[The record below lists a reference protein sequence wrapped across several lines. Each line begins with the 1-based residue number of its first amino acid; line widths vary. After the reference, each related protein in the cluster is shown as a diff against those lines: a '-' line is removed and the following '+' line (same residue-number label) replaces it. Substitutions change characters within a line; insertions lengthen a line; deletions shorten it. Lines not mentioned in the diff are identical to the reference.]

1 MPGAGQHAAPAPPRW
16 SWQAAVLAAYSGL
29 ALLYLRPIWRC
40 FDTHITPD
48 PYDPVFNLYLL
59 KWVAHEVHRGFAG
72 LWDAPFF
79 YPERH
84 ALALSDHLL
93 GPGIAAAASMT
104 LAPNAIV
111 AYNLL
116 LFSSFVLSGWSS
128 CYVLRRGGLSRAA
141 AFLGGCMFAFSPFR
155 WDEMSHLPVLL
166 VQWIPLALWSFDRL
180 LASVTW
186 RRAALFLLFY
196 LLCIS
201 GGTYLAYMIHVPLLA
216 LLLNRLPEMLRQE
229 GQPVGRREIA
239 VLGATGGVAAAALV
253 FFFAPYWSVSRRLH
267 LGWGTEVLQAFGSSA
282 VSFLTPAGAN
292 LYSGLWPPALYRAEN
307 ALFPGWIPSALLIA
321 GLLAWWR
328 GRRGRAGQV
337 REPALSGGRR
347 VALGVALTAAAAG
360 HLTGE
365 LYTWANRFPALEWL
379 VPGHQYRVPLLLLV
393 GGLALWSVL
402 FRRWHGRWPVRWDD
416 EPSWPRGL
424 LIAGLFAAV
433 LSFPVVFAGAR
444 KLLPGLAAMRV
455 PARLDAFIS
464 FTLVWFAA
472 ASLDRI
478 LGRLRS
484 RRRRMVVV
492 GLVTML
498 LVVELMPRGFAWTE
512 LPDEPAFPPVY
523 AWIGMQPE
531 VKVILELPLGD
542 PDIGNPDLVNISYMY
557 FGTRHWK
564 PLVNGYGAHT
574 PPEHEMLREICC
586 WPLPDAPALAVLRR
600 WGVTHVLLHAGG
612 LAGWQR
618 RALDRWQGEQVYRD
632 AGDDR
637 VYRLPAAGR

>member
-1 MPGAGQHAAPAPPRW
+1 
-16 SWQAAVLAAYSGL
+16 
-29 ALLYLRPIWRC
+29 
-40 FDTHITPD
+40 
-48 PYDPVFNLYLL
+48 
-59 KWVAHEVHRGFAG
+59 VAHEVHRGFAG

-104 LAPNAIV
+104 LAPNAIL

-116 LFSSFVLSGWSS
+116 LFSSFVLSGWSC

-180 LASVTW
+180 LTAVTW

-201 GGTYLAYMIHVPLLA
+201 GGTYLAYMIHVPLAA
-216 LLLNRLPEMLRQE
+216 LLINRLPQALRRARRTA
-229 GQPVGRREIA
+229 GGREIA

-253 FFFAPYWSVSRRLH
+253 FLFAPYWSVSRRLH
-267 LGWGTEVLQAFGSSA
+267 LGWGTEVLQAWGTSA
-282 VSFLTPAGAN
+282 VSFLTPAGAS

-328 GRRGRAGQV
+328 ERREAQAQV
-337 REPALSGGRR
+337 PALSGDRREAQAQASALSAGRR
-347 VALGVALTAAAAG
+347 LALALLLATAAAG
-360 HLTGE
+360 YLTGE

-379 VPGHQYRVPLLLLV
+379 VPGHQYRVPLLLLA

-402 FRRWHGRWPVRWDD
+402 FRRWRGRWPVRWED

-424 LIAGLFAAV
+424 LLAGFFAAA
-433 LSFPVVFAGAR
+433 LSLPVIFAGAR

-455 PARLDAFIS
+455 PSRLYPFVS
-464 FTLVWFAA
+464 LTLVWFAA
-472 ASLDRI
+472 ASLDRL

-484 RRRRMVVV
+484 RRRRMAVV
-492 GLVTML
+492 GLATVL
-498 LVVELMPRGFAWTE
+498 LGVELMPRAFAWTE

-523 AWIGMQPE
+523 AWIGMHPE

-542 PDIGNPDLVNISYMY
+542 PDLGNPDLVNISYMY

-574 PPEHEMLREICC
+574 PPEHEMLRELCC

-612 LAGWQR
+612 LSGWQR
-618 RALDRWQGEQVYRD
+618 RALDPWQGEQVYRD

-637 VYRLPAAGR
+637 VYRLPAAER